1 MIEQLGL
8 LLMRGHRAWRRLVII
23 VCYLVILASC
33 LYLPLLFDQFRTQ
46 KTLNVY
52 AFTETFSPEALELF
66 EQKTGIK
73 VNMTY
78 AELDEEIGAKFS
90 INGGLGY
97 DVVNV
102 SDFMVHYL
110 SGKGYLQPLDK
121 AMLSSTERL
130 NHRLMNQIYD
140 KGNCY
145 SVPHKW
151 FMYGLI
157 YDKYFFNQ
165 TPDEM
170 SLKMVF
176 EDPAQLHGQGLV
188 PAPYKVCM
196 IDSPLDAYF
205 LSMLFEFKRF
215 DHFSPP
221 EFAVI
226 TNNLIKQKQWVE
238 CYTLYTIEYFL
249 LSKII
254 PIAVSSSNFVRKI
267 WEVSDRYE
275 FAIPEEGGILVIENL
290 VVPKTSKK
298 NDLAHKF
305 INFML
310 SDEIASLNSQTYGW
324 TSANSA
330 AQEALDA
337 QYQSA
342 QSHLFP
348 DDRIFKRLHIPL
360 FTPYARKCADDAWL
374 RVCFA

>member
-1 MIEQLGL
+1 
-8 LLMRGHRAWRRLVII
+8 
-23 VCYLVILASC
+23 LASF

-52 AFTETFSPEALELF
+52 AFTETFSPEMLERF
-66 EQKTGIK
+66 EQETGIK

-110 SGKGYLQPLDK
+110 HGKGYLQPLDK
-121 AMLSSTERL
+121 GAIPSADRL
-130 NHRLMNQIYD
+130 NNRLMNHIYD
-140 KGNCY
+140 RGNVY
-145 SVPHKW
+145 SLPHKW

-157 YDKYFFNQ
+157 YDKQFFNRA
-165 TPDEM
+165 PDEM
-170 SLKMVF
+170 SLQMVF
-176 EDPAQLHGQGLV
+176 GDPKRLAAIGTV
-188 PAPYKVCM
+188 PAPYKICM

-205 LSMLFEFKRF
+205 LSMLYKFGRF
-215 DHFSPP
+215 DHFAPSQF
-221 EFAVI
+221 EQI
-226 TNNLIKQKQWVE
+226 TQNLIGQKKWVE

-254 PIAVSSSNFVRKI
+254 PLAISSSNFMRKI
-267 WEVSDRYE
+267 WESSDRYE
-275 FAIPEEGGILVIENL
+275 FAIPKEGGILVIENL

-298 NDLAHKF
+298 RDLAHKF

-324 TSANSA
+324 TSANCV
-330 AQEALDA
+330 AQQELDVA
-337 QYQSA
+337 YKKSG
-342 QSHLFP
+342 SHLFP
-348 DDRIFKRLHIPL
+348 DDHIFERLHIPL
-360 FTPYARKCADDAWL
+360 FAPYARDCADNAWL